1 MGQSMTGGGAAV
13 PDRFAGLLPPGG
25 SVALMATEADLTRRL
40 VALEQRVDYLFGH
53 LKVDA
58 QQMGRDA
65 DLAPAVRALIDCGDK
80 PAAITLVCEQTG
92 MGQAEAKRTVEQ
104 IMGGS

>member
-1 MGQSMTGGGAAV
+1 
-13 PDRFAGLLPPGG
+13 
-25 SVALMATEADLTRRL
+25 MATEADLTRRL
-40 VALEQRVDYLFGH
+40 INLEQRVDYLFGH
-53 LKVDA
+53 LKVDL

-65 DLAPAVRALIDCGDK
+65 DLAPAVRALIDRSDK

-92 MGQAEAKRTVEQ
+92 MSQAEAKRTVEQ